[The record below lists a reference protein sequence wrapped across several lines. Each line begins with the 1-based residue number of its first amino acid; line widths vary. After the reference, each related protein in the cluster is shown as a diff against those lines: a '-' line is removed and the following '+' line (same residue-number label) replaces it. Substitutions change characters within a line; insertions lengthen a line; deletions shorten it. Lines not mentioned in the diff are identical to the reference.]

1 MNIRLSV
8 IVPVYNEGENLENAV
23 TKLVQLL
30 EKECADF
37 EVIIIDSDSKDK
49 TWDIAEKLI
58 KKYRKVRAI
67 RQKERKGFG
76 NGLIAGYANAQLD
89 YVWYVDADLPY
100 DLNDLKKALP
110 FLEDYDAVIGYKTGK
125 RENILRSIMSNVY
138 NRLIRF
144 VFNLPY
150 RDINYSYK
158 IIKRGVLDTLD
169 LRSDGW
175 FVTVELL
182 VGLKNKGYHVK
193 EIAVPFVRR
202 KMGKSKISGNYC
214 KTILYFLKE
223 IVRYKMWLM
232 RK

>member
-30 EKECADF
+30 ERECADF
-37 EVIIIDSDSKDK
+37 EVIIVDSDSKDK
-49 TWDIAEKLI
+49 TWDVAEKLI

-125 RENILRSIMSNVY
+125 RENILRSIMSVVY

-150 RDINYSYK
+150 KDINYSYK
-158 IIKRGVLDTLD
+158 IIKRGVLNTLD

-182 VGLKNKGYHVK
+182 IGLKNKGYRVK
-193 EIAVPFVRR
+193 EISVPFVRR
-202 KMGKSKISGNYC
+202 KMGKSKVSGNYC

-223 IVRYKMWLM
+223 IVRYKMRLM

>member
-30 EKECADF
+30 ERECADF
-37 EVIIIDSDSKDK
+37 EVIIVDSDSKDK
-49 TWDIAEKLI
+49 TWDVAEKLI

-125 RENILRSIMSNVY
+125 RENILRSIMSVVY

-150 RDINYSYK
+150 KDINYSYK
-158 IIKRGVLDTLD
+158 IIKRGVLNTLD

-182 VGLKNKGYHVK
+182 VGLKHKGYRVK
-193 EIAVPFVRR
+193 EISVPFVRR
-202 KMGKSKISGNYC
+202 KMGKSKVSGNYC

-223 IVRYKMWLM
+223 IVRYKMRLM

>member
-30 EKECADF
+30 ERECADF
-37 EVIIIDSDSKDK
+37 EVIIVDSDSKDK
-49 TWDIAEKLI
+49 TWDVAEKLI

-125 RENILRSIMSNVY
+125 RENILRSIMSVVY

-150 RDINYSYK
+150 KDINYSYK
-158 IIKRGVLDTLD
+158 IIKRGVLNTLD

-182 VGLKNKGYHVK
+182 VGLKNKGYRVK
-193 EIAVPFVRR
+193 EISVPFVRR
-202 KMGKSKISGNYC
+202 KMGKSKVSGNYC

-223 IVRYKMWLM
+223 IVRYKMRLM

>member
-1 MNIRLSV
+1 MNFKISV
-8 IVPVYNEGENLENAV
+8 IVPVYNEEENLENAV

-37 EVIIIDSDSKDK
+37 EVIIVDSDSKDK
-49 TWDIAEKLI
+49 TWDVAEKLI

-100 DLNDLKKALP
+100 DLNDLKKAFP

-125 RENILRSIMSNVY
+125 RENILRSIMSVVY
-138 NRLIRF
+138 NGLIRF

-150 RDINYSYK
+150 KDINYSYK
-158 IIKRGVLDTLD
+158 IIKRSVLNTLD
-169 LRSDGW
+169 LRSDEW

-193 EIAVPFVRR
+193 EISVPFVRR
-202 KMGKSKISGNYC
+202 KMGKSKVSGNYC

-223 IVRYKMWLM
+223 IVRYKMRLM

>member
-1 MNIRLSV
+1 MNIKLSV

-37 EVIIIDSDSKDK
+37 EIIIVDSDSKDN
-49 TWDIAEKLI
+49 TWDVAEKLI
-58 KKYRKVRAI
+58 GKYRKVRAI

-76 NGLIAGYANAQLD
+76 NGLRAGYADARLD

-100 DLNDLKKALP
+100 NLNDLKKALP
-110 FLEDYDAVIGYKTGK
+110 FLGEYDAVIGYKTGK
-125 RENILRSIMSNVY
+125 RENILRSIMSIVY

-158 IIKRGVLDTLD
+158 IIKRGVLNTLD

-182 VGLKNKGYHVK
+182 VELKNKGYHVK
-193 EIAVPFVRR
+193 EILVPFVRR
-202 KMGKSKISGNYC
+202 KMGTSKVSGNYW

-223 IVRYKMWLM
+223 IVKYKMRLM